1 MEKLH
6 PGCGLTSFV
15 VNQLCI
21 ALNELAKILDED
33 SLECQY
39 ALDYMNPE
47 NKPEPDDDY
56 AVRLVLA

>member
-1 MEKLH
+1 MWSDFLCSQPALH
-6 PGCGLTSFV
+6 
-15 VNQLCI
+15 CI
-21 ALNELAKILDED
+21 ALNELAEILDED